1 MHKKCLI
8 VSSTNQGFPRGALEI
23 ATFLEHNGCPTALL
37 PLWHYV
43 DPRSDASPADPHD
56 VLRSAIRET
65 KPDVIGVS
73 NRYTPKYPECE
84 RLLAVCK
91 EEAPDA
97 LTVIGGPHVT
107 YLDTEC
113 IESPHIDVVV
123 RGEGEWAMLDIVNAV
138 AQKRELGDVLGITFK
153 QGDRVVRTPARPPG
167 DLSQIPPVN
176 FHLLPREYVE
186 RAYIDIMLTRGCW
199 YRCRYCVEGHFW
211 GKPREFPV
219 ERAIHEMTVL
229 RDEYGRRPV
238 YASDSMVTM
247 KTRAFLEWCHEAAR
261 RGLKLDPAGGFS
273 LRVEAVNPEVLE
285 ALGAVGTVTAA
296 LGVESASEP
305 VLKMSGRTMTLEQI
319 TRALELLREHGFGV
333 RGNWI
338 IGLPGDNPARAE
350 FSLDTARS
358 FYERE
363 LIRSSIAAQFVPY
376 PGTPFFHDP
385 AQYGVEILTYDW
397 EKWDA
402 RGLGILDA
410 PEPVCQLTDFTAD
423 QIKVAHRK
431 FNAVVQFFRLKHGD
445 FSGLEP
451 EE

>member
-123 RGEGEWAMLDIVNAV
+123 RGEGEWTMLDIVNAV
-138 AQKRELGDVLGITFK
+138 AQKRDFDDIPGITFK
-153 QGDRVVRTPARPPG
+153 QGDRVVRTAPRPPG

-176 FHLLPREYVE
+176 FHLLPPTFVRNTNVN
-186 RAYIDIMLTRGCW
+186 IMLARGCW
-199 YRCRYCVEGHFW
+199 YRCRYCVNGHFW

-229 RDEYGRRPV
+229 RDEYDRDVV
-238 YASDSMVTM
+238 YASDSLASMGG
-247 KTRAFLEWCHEAAR
+247 RGFRRWCHEVAR
-261 RGLKLDPAGGFS
+261 CGLKLHPKTAISTRLEFVRAEG
-273 LRVEAVNPEVLE
+273 LE
-285 ALGAVGTVTAA
+285 ALEASGVKKVAV
-296 LGVESASEP
+296 GVESASEP
-305 VLKMSGRTMTLEQI
+305 VLRMAGRHMTLEQI
-319 TRALELLREHGFGV
+319 TRTLELIRDRGF
-333 RGNWI
+333 RTKANWI
-338 IGLPGDNPARAE
+338 VGLPGDNPARAE
-350 FSLDTARS
+350 FSLVTARS